1 MQCQAQKQ
9 CQRLVA
15 SPHLRYNLV
24 NTSMLLR
31 EFVYFTD
38 TDAEQQDNKRYDPTD
53 DASVLSVKD
62 TRKTRLTLKML
73 NKLRLAGEAREQE
86 TMEDLALVRKM
97 YAQPAPEAAPA

>member
-1 MQCQAQKQ
+1 
-9 CQRLVA
+9 
-15 SPHLRYNLV
+15 
-24 NTSMLLR
+24 MLLR

-53 DASVLSVKD
+53 DTSVLSVKD

-86 TMEDLALVRKM
+86 TMEDLTLVRKM

>member
-1 MQCQAQKQ
+1 MQCPEQKQ
-9 CQRLVA
+9 CPRLAV
-15 SPHLRYNLV
+15 SQHLRYNLV
-24 NTSMLLR
+24 NTLMLLR

-38 TDAEQQDNKRYDPTD
+38 TDAEQQDNQRYDPSD

-97 YAQPAPEAAPA
+97 YAQPAPEAALA